1 MSFHSSKYI
10 VSIFHN
16 VLLSNEQSMN
26 NSNNDTLPYISE
38 ENQNEGYLF
47 LLVFDLIIF
56 VL

>member
-16 VLLSNEQSMN
+16 VLISNEQSMN
-26 NSNNDTLPYISE
+26 NSNNDTLPYMSE

-47 LLVFDLIIF
+47 
-56 VL
+56 